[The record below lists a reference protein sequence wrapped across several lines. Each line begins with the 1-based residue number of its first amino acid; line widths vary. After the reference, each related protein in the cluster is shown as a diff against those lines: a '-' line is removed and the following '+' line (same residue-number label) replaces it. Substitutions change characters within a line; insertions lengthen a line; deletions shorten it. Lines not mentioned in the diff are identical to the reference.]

1 MQDLRTLVVGAKRG
15 DDAAFNQ
22 LVHRFQD
29 SAVAYAFS
37 ALGDLQQAEDAAQ
50 EAFIEAFHCLAS
62 LREPLAFPGWLRRIV
77 FKQCDRI
84 TRRRPCG
91 AISLEAV
98 WEEPS
103 PDSGPPLLL
112 EAKETARQV
121 RAAVTTL
128 PEGERAV
135 TLLFYFGQ
143 RSHTEIAAFLEVPVS
158 TVKKRLFTARKRL
171 KGEMIKMMQEDL
183 SERIP
188 SRSAAF
194 ADRVK
199 LFMPQLSQRVDSG
212 QSLVGSLAAMAEQ
225 EQNEE
230 LHQAITGIQ
239 QDITGD
245 GRVGSTL
252 SEALSKYPDLF
263 SAASIKAVKQG
274 EVNGNLAA
282 ILQQLGTNET
292 S

>member
-15 DDAAFNQ
+15 DVAAFDQ

-37 ALGDLQQAEDAAQ
+37 TLDDLHQAEDAAQ
-50 EAFIEAFHCLAS
+50 EAFIEAFHCLDS

-84 TRRRPCG
+84 TRKKQGEMVP
-91 AISLEAV
+91 LEAV
-98 WEEPS
+98 REEPS
-103 PDSGPPLLL
+103 PHSGPALLL
-112 EAKETARQV
+112 EEKETARQV
-121 RAAVTTL
+121 RVAITVL
-128 PEGERAV
+128 PERERTV

-143 RSHTEIAAFLEVPVS
+143 HSHAEIASFLEVPVS

-171 KGEMIKMMQEDL
+171 KEGIIKMMQEDL
-183 SERIP
+183 SERRP

-199 LFMPQLSQRVDSG
+199 LFMPQLSQKINSG
-212 QSLVGSLAAMAEQ
+212 QSLVRSLAALAEQ
-225 EQNEE
+225 EQNED
-230 LHQAITGIQ
+230 LRQAITQVQ

-245 GRVGSTL
+245 GQTGTTL
-252 SEALSKYPDLF
+252 SEALSKHSGIF
-263 SAASIKAVKQG
+263 SSVYVDAVKQG

-282 ILQQLGTNET
+282 VLQRLGTN
-292 S
+292 